1 MRFDSLKYVY
11 LIGIGGIGMSG
22 LARYFKSLGKSVSG
36 YDKTPSTL
44 THEMENEGI
53 EIHYEDNIS
62 LINKEIIDHISAI
75 DTLIIYTP
83 AVPSDHNELV
93 YFSNNKYNLHKRAE
107 VLGWIT
113 EGHYTVA
120 VAGTHGKTTT
130 STLVTHILRSSGN
143 DCMAFLGGVS
153 KNYHT
158 NLLLGKS
165 GNKNKVM
172 VVEADEYD
180 RSFLT
185 LNPDI
190 SVITSIDPDHL
201 DI

>member
-1 MRFDSLKYVY
+1 MRFNSLKYVY

-36 YDKTPSTL
+36 YDKTPSSL
-44 THEMENEGI
+44 THDMEGEGM
-53 EIHYEDNIS
+53 EIHYEDNVS
-62 LINKEIIDHISAI
+62 LINPEIINYSSAS
-75 DTLIIYTP
+75 DTLVIYTP
-83 AVPSDHNELV
+83 AVPSDHSELK
-93 YFSNNKYNLHKRAE
+93 YFSDKKYNLHKRAE

-113 EGHYTVA
+113 EGHYTIA

-158 NLLLGKS
+158 NILLGEPR
-165 GNKNKVM
+165 NENKVM

-180 RSFLT
+180 
-185 LNPDI
+185 
-190 SVITSIDPDHL
+190 
-201 DI
+201 